1 MSFVA
6 VAIIGAG
13 ALAAGASVYSS
24 SKASSAAKAQ
34 AKAAGKQGDLA
45 ASLAAESDPLRSEL
59 LGQYENFLTLGIL
72 PPAYNVSGEE
82 ANTYGLD
89 EFLAGGEIPEA
100 LGFERNTA
108 YNRDVLEQQFQRA
121 RENTLNAAP
130 AQGGRLADSLTDLE
144 GQRALGITGLESQ
157 ASQQEQDLRKSLYST
172 GLDFEQNRA
181 TRRQRLRDQLF
192 GQAAG
197 AGFGSIGPALQGLGN
212 AAQSYGGAAANFGN
226 QAGQFADLAGV
237 AAGYGIPALQQAFAP
252 QPYPYGLQASFTAP
266 PVQPSPAFPSPGL
279 AYGGG

>member
-1 MSFVA
+1 MVA
-6 VAIIGAG
+6 VAVV
-13 ALAAGASVYSS
+13 AAGAISAGVSAYSS
-24 SKASSAAKAQ
+24 SKANKAANKQ
-34 AKAAGKQGDLA
+34 AKAAGTQAELA
-45 ASLAAESDPLRSEL
+45 RNLAEESDPLRSEL

-72 PPAYNVSGEE
+72 PPAYNGSGEE

-197 AGFGSIGPALQGLGN
+197 AGFGPIGPALQGLGN
-212 AAQSYGGAAANFGN
+212 AAAGFGGAAQSFGN
-226 QAGQFADLAGV
+226 QAGQALDIAGT
-237 AAGYGIPALQQAFAP
+237 ALGYGIPALQQAFAP
-252 QPYPYGLQASFTAP
+252 QPYYPQGVAPPGGQYPYGGTNAGYSYP
-266 PVQPSPAFPSPGL
+266 
-279 AYGGG
+279 